1 MMSTL
6 FSEDQI
12 RDFRDQT
19 RGTAQVTHLNNAGAA
34 LMPDPVTDAQLGY
47 IRRESEIGG
56 YEVNREKK
64 EELDRIYELAA
75 SWLNCK
81 RRNIAYT
88 DSATTSW
95 LRAFNSV
102 PFNAG
107 DRILTSEIEYAS
119 NYLAYLHLAKVK
131 NIEVIPVRS
140 DPHGRVDLNQL
151 DELLNEQVK
160 MVAITHIP
168 TNSGI
173 INPVEEIGKLLGD
186 TGVWYLIDACQS
198 AGQVSIDVDA
208 IGCDFL
214 SITGRKYLRG
224 PRSSGLLFASDQAL
238 AENEPGTIDLH
249 SAEWTGEDVYEIH
262 NDARRYEQWE
272 QNLSGKTGL
281 AEAID
286 YYLKADPEYVH
297 TTLAERAKELRSLLS
312 RINGVTVYDPGGNQG
327 GIVTFDSPLKPSE
340 LQEQLSNRNFNV
352 SVSPRSSTLLDMDRH
367 GFGDLVRAS
376 VHYYNTT
383 SELEAFAETVEKL
396 ITV

>member
-1 MMSTL
+1 MSTT
-6 FSEDQI
+6 FTEDQI
-12 RDFRDQT
+12 QVFRDQT
-19 RGTAQVTHLNNAGAA
+19 RGTENVTHLNNAGAA
-34 LMPDPVTDAQLGY
+34 LMPDPVTDVQLDY

-64 EELDRIYELAA
+64 KELDRIYSLAA
-75 SWLNCK
+75 SWLNCEP
-81 RRNIAYT
+81 RNIAYT

-119 NYLAYLHLAKVK
+119 NYLSYLHLAKAK
-131 NIEVIPVRS
+131 NIEIIPVSS
-140 DPHGRVDLNQL
+140 DPHGRVDINQL
-151 DELLNEQVK
+151 DELLDDQVK
-160 MVAITHIP
+160 MVSITHIP

-173 INPVEEIGKLLGD
+173 INPVEEIGKLLRS
-186 TGVWYLIDACQS
+186 TKVWYLIDACQS
-198 AGQVSIDVDA
+198 AGQEEINVDE

-224 PRSSGLLFASDQAL
+224 PRSSGLLYASDRAL
-238 AENEPGTIDLH
+238 EETEPGTIDLH

-262 NDARRYEQWE
+262 KDARRYEQWE
-272 QNLSGKTGL
+272 QNLSGKIGL

-286 YYLKADPEYVH
+286 YYLQAEPEKVH
-297 TTLAERAKELRSLLS
+297 ATLAERAAELRSLLGEIEGIS
-312 RINGVTVYDPGGNQG
+312 VYEPGGRQG
-327 GIVTFDSPLKPSE
+327 GIVTFDSPLDPSE
-340 LQEQLSNRNFNV
+340 LQKQLSNSNFNV

-383 SELEAFAETVEKL
+383 SELEAFAETVKKL
-396 ITV
+396 ISV